1 MKVTA
6 VCISL
11 AICILICL
19 ATTALAQQDKFV
31 GTWRG
36 SYTLNGMVVSTE
48 VIYMAD
54 GTFSAMQTSDAGY
67 ASRITGTYSFPSPG
81 MIHYVNQDWTPK
93 ELHLPATE
101 DDQYEFL
108 SPTTFRSKPLLP
120 GIPWMTSEKVQ

>member
-1 MKVTA
+1 MKETA
-6 VCISL
+6 VRISL

-19 ATTALAQQDKFV
+19 ATTALAQQSSFV

-36 SYTLNGMVVSTE
+36 SYTMGGMMVSTE
-48 VIYMAD
+48 TIFMAD
-54 GTFSAMQTSDAGY
+54 GTFSAMQTSSAGY
-67 ASRITGTYSFPSPG
+67 ASRITGTYSFPTQG
-81 MIHYVNQDWTPK
+81 IIHYVNQDWSPR
-93 ELHLPATE
+93 ELHIPPTE